1 MRPAPK
7 PQKRKVDP
15 SVYQKV
21 MERDGCCL
29 WGMLHQ
35 DGCAG
40 RLHMHHITFR
50 SRGGDDSME
59 NIITLCRKH
68 HDQAHRHQISP
79 EELTEVLAKFLQ
91 FG

>member
-1 MRPAPK
+1 
-7 PQKRKVDP
+7 
-15 SVYQKV
+15 
-21 MERDGCCL
+21 
-29 WGMLHQ
+29 
-35 DGCAG
+35 
-40 RLHMHHITFR
+40 MHHITFR

-59 NIITLCRKH
+59 NIITLCAKH